1 MIKQDKKFVQDTRV
15 FLQKDNEAIRKQN
28 KIYLIVTILALIV
41 AALAVLSVTFLTP
54 LKTIEPYIV
63 RVDNT
68 TGEAQVLSTVPVVKK
83 SYDQVIDEH
92 FLSEYVKFRESYD
105 WYTVGDYYRATLL
118 MSEPKVAAYYKK
130 TYGSNNQNSPVNILK
145 KDFRIKI
152 DINSINFIGDTA
164 QIHFTKT
171 KLPVAGPS
179 DEDQI
184 ETYHYLAIVAYH
196 YVRSKMNNE
205 QRQINPLGFEVISYQ
220 VTEENQDN
228 R

>member
-1 MIKQDKKFVQDTRV
+1 MINKDKKFVQDTRI
-15 FLQKDNEAIRKQN
+15 FLQKDNETIRKQN

-63 RVDNT
+63 RVDSS
-68 TGEAQVLSTVPVVKK
+68 TGAAQVLSTVPVVKK

-118 MSEPKVAAYYKK
+118 MSEPKVADYYKK
-130 TYGSNNQNSPVNILK
+130 TYGSNNQNSPVNVFK

-152 DINSINFIGDTA
+152 DIKSINFVGDTA
-164 QIHFTKT
+164 QVRFTKT
-171 KLPVAGPS
+171 KLPISGS
-179 DEDQI
+179 NDENQI
-184 ETYHYLAIVAYH
+184 ETYHFLAIVAYH
-196 YVRSKMNNE
+196 YVKSKMNNE

-228 R
+228 K